1 MEHPLIGDISS
12 LTDDELLQ
20 KINELHRKL
29 GMAQRMGTGHVAQ
42 QIRMA
47 IETYQ
52 NQYQTR
58 MRSRD
63 NESKNFDNIIDIQ

>member
-12 LTDDELLQ
+12 LTDDELQQ

-29 GMAQRMGTGHVAQ
+29 GMAQRMGTGHVAH

-47 IETYQ
+47 IESYQ
-52 NQYQTR
+52 NHYQAR
-58 MRSRD
+58 LRD
-63 NESKNFDNIIDIQ
+63 RDKDAKNFDGIIDIQ